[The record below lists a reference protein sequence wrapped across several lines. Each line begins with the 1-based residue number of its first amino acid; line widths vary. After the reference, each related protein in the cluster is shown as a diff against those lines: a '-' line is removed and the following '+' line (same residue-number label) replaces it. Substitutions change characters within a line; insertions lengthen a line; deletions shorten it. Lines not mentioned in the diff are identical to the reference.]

1 MYNLCE
7 HYLLAKFMF
16 YQTEISSLI
25 FSYIGKGIIQASPQA
40 VMDAVKN
47 PRTRY
52 TYDDSLKVDMCW

>member
-1 MYNLCE
+1 
-7 HYLLAKFMF
+7 MF

>member
-1 MYNLCE
+1 
-7 HYLLAKFMF
+7 MF

-52 TYDDSLKVDMCW
+52 TYDDSLKVDMC

>member
-16 YQTEISSLI
+16 YQTEIGSWI